1 MELVSCLGTG
11 DFGQR
16 ADAPNPNA
24 NGVDGGPVLVPGVR
38 PYPQA
43 YDGQF
48 FQMDVVSVLAMP

>member
-1 MELVSCLGTG
+1 
-11 DFGQR
+11 
-16 ADAPNPNA
+16 
-24 NGVDGGPVLVPGVR
+24 VDGGPVLVPGVR